1 MVNKLFIE
9 ESDRL
14 ISLFKDRQIAVDNCN
29 LVVAKVKAEEITA
42 GGLVIPKKATEL
54 KDYHSGLARIIAV
67 ASNADAHYKSGDYI
81 IHSHEARYKPHEE
94 ALREF
99 LGYLVEEN
107 LVYTLSDNN
116 VIMRIGQEVMHGN

>member
-1 MVNKLFIE
+1 MINTKFIAETDALINIFKL
-9 ESDRL
+9 
-14 ISLFKDRQIAVDNCN
+14 RQIAVENLN
-29 LVVAKVKAEEITA
+29 LVVAKVKSDEVTS
-42 GGLVIPKKATEL
+42 GGIVIPKKATEL
-54 KDYHSGLARIIAV
+54 KDYNNGLARIIAV
-67 ASNADAHYKSGDYI
+67 AANCDEQYQPGDYI

-116 VIMRIGQEVMHGN
+116 VIMRISKESVHAN